1 VSTIT
6 EALKKRQKEVG
17 PEEVQEIAPVSLDDP
32 SITIPRDRA
41 AGRWISLA
49 GIILVGGCVVIGAA
63 MLYTEFL
70 SGKPEEDAAAQVASL
85 PETEEETILPGEVQ
99 QAQLTPPETVTEAR
113 PAKTFTGVKPG
124 ETTATQPAP
133 MAPLEGPTRA
143 VLPPSGT
150 AGETSPDA
158 VIGSTPAPEP
168 PVAPPP
174 DPFAGITLQG
184 IMWFDPASPEALING
199 KALKVGDSING
210 IKVVEIGRESVRL
223 RLRSIE
229 RVIACE

>member
-1 VSTIT
+1 MSTIT

-32 SITIPRDRA
+32 SITVPKDRGP
-41 AGRWISLA
+41 GRWISLA
-49 GIILVGGCVVIGAA
+49 GVVLVAGGVVIGAA

-70 SGKPEEDAAAQVASL
+70 SGKPEEDAAAEFASL
-85 PETEEETILPGEVQ
+85 PETEKAILSGEGQ
-99 QAQLTPPETVTEAR
+99 QAELTPPERVTESP
-113 PAKTFTGVKPG
+113 PAPVSPSVKPG
-124 ETTATQPAP
+124 ETAAKQPAAP
-133 MAPLEGPTRA
+133 PVEEEATPAVPPVSKTAGQAAPLTGIGPT
-143 VLPPSGT
+143 PT
-150 AGETSPDA
+150 
-158 VIGSTPAPEP
+158 PEP

-174 DPFAGITLQG
+174 DPFAGIVLQG
-184 IMWFDPASPEALING
+184 IMWFDPASPEALISG

-223 RLRSIE
+223 RLGSIE

>member
-32 SITIPRDRA
+32 SITIPQDKA

-49 GIILVGGCVVIGAA
+49 GVALVAGGVMIGAA
-63 MLYTEFL
+63 MIYTEFL
-70 SGKPEEDAAAQVASL
+70 SGKPEEDDAAQLASL
-85 PETEEETILPGEVQ
+85 PETEEEAVLPGEVQ
-99 QAQLTPPETVTEAR
+99 QAELTSPENATEAL
-113 PAKTFTGVKPG
+113 PAETFTSVKPG
-124 ETTATQPAP
+124 ETTVREPAP
-133 MAPLEGPTRA
+133 MPPIEGPTPA
-143 VLPPSGT
+143 VLPVLGP
-150 AGETSPDA
+150 AGEALPDT
-158 VIGSTPAPEP
+158 VVGSVPPTEP

-210 IKVVEIGRESVRL
+210 IKVVEIGKESVRL
-223 RLRSIE
+223 RLGSVE

>member
-17 PEEVQEIAPVSLDDP
+17 PEEVQEIVPVSLDDP

-49 GIILVGGCVVIGAA
+49 GMVLVAGCVVIGAA

-70 SGKPEEDAAAQVASL
+70 TGKPEEDAAAQVASL
-85 PETEEETILPGEVQ
+85 PETEEETILPGEGQ
-99 QAQLTPPETVTEAR
+99 QAGLTLPENVTEAR
-113 PAKTFTGVKPG
+113 PAATFASVKPG
-124 ETTATQPAP
+124 ETTATEQATPPVKEQPTP
-133 MAPLEGPTRA
+133 A
-143 VLPPSGT
+143 VLPVSGT
-150 AGETSPDA
+150 AGQAAPQTA
-158 VIGSTPAPEP
+158 IGSVPPPEP

-210 IKVVEIGRESVRL
+210 IKVVEIGKESIRL
-223 RLRSIE
+223 RLGSIE

>member
-1 VSTIT
+1 MSTIT

-32 SITIPRDRA
+32 SITIPKDRG

-49 GIILVGGCVVIGAA
+49 GIVLVAGGAVIGAA

-70 SGKPEEDAAAQVASL
+70 TGKPEEDAAEQVASL
-85 PETEEETILPGEVQ
+85 PETEEETILPGEEQ
-99 QAQLTPPETVTEAR
+99 RAQLTLPENVTEAR
-113 PAKTFTGVKPG
+113 PAETFAGVKPG
-124 ETTATQPAP
+124 KAPAVGLSPSLTGEQPAP
-133 MAPLEGPTRA
+133 GGPTEPQ
-143 VLPPSGT
+143 PPAQADPL
-150 AGETSPDA
+150 AG
-158 VIGSTPAPEP
+158 IGSVPAPEP

-210 IKVVEIGRESVRL
+210 IKVVEIGKESVRL
-223 RLRSIE
+223 RLGSIE

>member
-1 VSTIT
+1 MSTIT

-17 PEEVQEIAPVSLDDP
+17 PEEVQEIVPVSLDDP

-49 GIILVGGCVVIGAA
+49 GVVFVAGAVMIGAA

-85 PETEEETILPGEVQ
+85 PETEEDATPPAEGLQSE
-99 QAQLTPPETVTEAR
+99 LTPPEGVAES
-113 PAKTFTGVKPG
+113 PSLGTFTTIKPG

-143 VLPPSGT
+143 VPPPSGT

-158 VIGSTPAPEP
+158 VVGSAPAPEP

-174 DPFAGITLQG
+174 DPFAAITLQG

-210 IKVVEIGRESVRL
+210 IKVVEIGKESIRL
-223 RLRSIE
+223 RLGSIE